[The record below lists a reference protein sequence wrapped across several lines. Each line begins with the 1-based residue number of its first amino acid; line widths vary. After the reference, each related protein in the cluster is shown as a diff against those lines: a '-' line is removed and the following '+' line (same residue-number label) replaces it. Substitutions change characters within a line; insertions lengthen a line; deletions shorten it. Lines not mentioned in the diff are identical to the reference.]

1 MHNLSASSVEPNGP
15 NTQDQTY
22 TNDFYQLKEACE
34 DLAKQI
40 ARNKKKFSNS
50 DRRNILNEK
59 FSENIVKYLSEKIKV
74 ELLNMILNDF
84 AFNSHYENSTIAKS
98 SVECAV
104 ADFFSKLHLSNKDK
118 EINSNLYSY
127 CGIASNN
134 ILMLLREQR
143 SSGNS
148 LGKALEKTIEAPVR
162 NLVEQFDSII
172 LKCITY
178 KAFEIELS
186 DAITEQDIEKVEDLL
201 AERKI
206 NPFFCVEVNDE
217 KVPVLIYAIE
227 KRNVPL
233 IRMLLANGI
242 YMLHT
247 DAHKKDPIVC
257 AAKTNERK
265 VMIPFLEL
273 GIYRVFMLALQLDNE
288 EDVIFVLKKLLEYG
302 VNVNS
307 VDRNGCTMLMA
318 EESGLARPRVLEVLR
333 QAAANQEK
341 KRASECRCL

>member
-1 MHNLSASSVEPNGP
+1 MHNLSASSVKPNGP

-22 TNDFYQLKEACE
+22 TNDFYQLKKACE

-50 DRRNILNEK
+50 DIRNILNGK

-84 AFNSHYENSTIAKS
+84 VLNYHYENSITTKS
-98 SVECAV
+98 SVKCAV
-104 ADFFSKLHLSNKDK
+104 GDFFTKLHLSKDK
-118 EINSNLYSY
+118 EINSNLYSH
-127 CGIASNN
+127 CDIAGNN

-318 EESGLARPRVLEVLR
+318 EESGLARPRVLEVLL
-333 QAAANQEK
+333 QAQANQKENG
-341 KRASECRCL
+341 S

>member
-22 TNDFYQLKEACE
+22 TNDFYQLKKACE

-50 DRRNILNEK
+50 DIRNILNGK

-84 AFNSHYENSTIAKS
+84 VLNYHYENSITTKS
-98 SVECAV
+98 SVKCAV
-104 ADFFSKLHLSNKDK
+104 GDFFTKLHLSKDK
-118 EINSNLYSY
+118 EINSNLYSH
-127 CGIASNN
+127 CDIAGNN

-318 EESGLARPRVLEVLR
+318 EESGLARPRVLEVLL
-333 QAAANQEK
+333 QAQANQKENG
-341 KRASECRCL
+341 S